1 MKNIMIQ
8 SLFSSLLCRQVTDLM
23 FKAYGDER
31 YLCLPFVIAM
41 NSPQDA
47 EQAFDTLER
56 YLTLTEPP
64 PRPTLADCERGDLT
78 LEEMTKMAQYGYN
91 ACINRIGGVY
101 DLVSHPS
108 LCKGS
113 CGISQSFNSPL
124 TPSSRKLLLEHL
136 SHRYKDVPLSRVENG
151 DHKSH

>member
-1 MKNIMIQ
+1 
-8 SLFSSLLCRQVTDLM
+8 M

-56 YLTLTEPP
+56 YLALTEPP
-64 PRPTLADCERGDLT
+64 PRPTLTDCDRGNLT
-78 LEEMTKMAQYGYN
+78 LEEMAKMARFGYN

-108 LCKGS
+108 IFKGICVFLARLS
-113 CGISQSFNSPL
+113 VSFKL
-124 TPSSRKLLLEHL
+124 RSSLAAHTLLIE
-136 SHRYKDVPLSRVENG
+136 
-151 DHKSH
+151 